1 MATAQNHAEFGEIH
15 IRRFLT
21 RSISFF
27 TISVME
33 RTFTYTITEKDA
45 GKDIRT
51 FLRGE
56 GYSRHILASIKPDPD
71 AVLLNGSHVY
81 LRQIL
86 QEQDVLTIR
95 VRDEENSRNVV
106 PAPVPFSVA
115 YEDEDILVIDK
126 PARVAIHPAISHPAN
141 TLANGVAWY
150 YEQQGIPFVFRCIN
164 RLDRDTTGLLIV
176 AKNLVSASILE
187 TALQRREIRRTYLAV
202 AEGLLPDEG
211 TIDLPIARKEG
222 SLIERCVD
230 PERGERA
237 VTHFRRVEFRRNP
250 PDSFPPSDPLPLS
263 ARAAALS
270 SDSPSQSLSAGLASS
285 LRSETRLA
293 DFVSEIQS
301 SYSVAEVHLETGRTH
316 QIRVHMAATGHPLLG
331 DSLYNPSVIPL
342 FDKEVP
348 KPGVPL
354 PYGLARQALHSWKL
368 DFTHPITKEPMHFEA
383 PVPEDML
390 IFL

>member
-1 MATAQNHAEFGEIH
+1 
-15 IRRFLT
+15 
-21 RSISFF
+21 
-27 TISVME
+27 ME
-33 RTFTYTITEKDA
+33 RTFTYTITGRDA

-56 GYSRHILASIKPDPD
+56 GYSRHILASVKPDPD
-71 AVLLNGSHVY
+71 AVLLNGSHVF
-81 LRQIL
+81 LRQVL

-95 VRDEENSRNVV
+95 VRDEENSKNVV
-106 PAPVPFSVA
+106 PAPVPFHVI
-115 YEDEDILVIDK
+115 YEDEDVLVIDK

-150 YEQQGIPFVFRCIN
+150 YAQQGIPFVFRCIN

-187 TALQRREIRRTYLAV
+187 TALQRREIHRTYLAV
-202 AEGLLPDEG
+202 AEGLLPEEG

-222 SLIERCVD
+222 SLIERCVNA
-230 PERGERA
+230 ERGERA
-237 VTHFRRVEFRRNP
+237 VTHFKRLEAHQTMPGLFPDEDLRRGRY
-250 PDSFPPSDPLPLS
+250 
-263 ARAAALS
+263 
-270 SDSPSQSLSAGLASS
+270 LA
-285 LRSETRLA
+285 T
-293 DFVSEIQS
+293 D

-354 PYGLARQALHSWKL
+354 PYGLTRQALHSWKL
-368 DFTHPITKEPMHFEA
+368 DFTHPITKESMHFEA
-383 PVPEDML
+383 PIPDDMQVLFPKNCLLSFHDSLSL
-390 IFL
+390 I

>member
-1 MATAQNHAEFGEIH
+1 MYLYDKSDASKTKTLT
-15 IRRFLT
+15 IRL
-21 RSISFF
+21 SFF
-27 TISVME
+27 TISDME
-33 RTFTYTITEKDA
+33 RTFTYIITGSDA

-71 AVLLNGSHVY
+71 AVLLNGTHVF
-81 LRQIL
+81 LRHTL
-86 QEQDVLTIR
+86 QEGDVLTTR
-95 VRDEENSRNVV
+95 VRDDLSSRNVV
-106 PAPVPFSVA
+106 PAPVPFSVVF
-115 YEDEDILVIDK
+115 EDEDILVIDK

-141 TLANGVAWY
+141 TLANGVTWY
-150 YEQQGIPFVFRCIN
+150 YEQKGIPFVFRCIN

-202 AEGLLPDEG
+202 AEGCIPDEG

-230 PERGERA
+230 EARGERA
-237 VTHFRRVEFRRNP
+237 VTHFRRLSEKQGAWISSNEDLRRGRHLAT
-250 PDSFPPSDPLPLS
+250 DSQ
-263 ARAAALS
+263 R
-270 SDSPSQSLSAGLASS
+270 QSLVPLLEPRAEAGLRKRKHMPPASPD
-285 LRSETRLA
+285 TGA
-293 DFVSEIQS
+293 
-301 SYSVAEVHLETGRTH
+301 YSVAEIHLETGRTH
-316 QIRVHMAATGHPLLG
+316 QIRVHMAAIGHPLLG
-331 DSLYNPSVIPL
+331 DSLYNPSIIPL

-368 DFTHPITKEPMHFEA
+368 DFTHPITKKSMHFEA
-383 PVPEDML
+383 PVPEDMQF
-390 IFL
+390 FLSVFCS